1 MSISATNI
9 LSCNAVRRTAG
20 IKELLRNLY
29 SFLNGAFRAIFA
41 IKLSTMV
48 NRLTHKVLVVDD
60 EEPILDLLRYNLEK
74 AGYEVKTAIDGIKA
88 IEIAKKFLPD
98 LVILD
103 IMMPG
108 MDGVETCR
116 HIRDIPE
123 LEKTFVIFLTAR
135 SEEYSEVAAFDVGAD
150 DYITKPIKPR
160 ALMSRIQAVF
170 RRDSKANAPST
181 VVEADGLTI
190 DRSSYTVTV
199 NGKAI
204 SLPKKEF
211 ELLFYLAQNPNKVF
225 SREDLLNHIWGS
237 DVYVVARTVDVHIR
251 KVREKI
257 GDDYI
262 TTVKGVGYKF
272 SHQ

>member
-1 MSISATNI
+1 
-9 LSCNAVRRTAG
+9 
-20 IKELLRNLY
+20 
-29 SFLNGAFRAIFA
+29 
-41 IKLSTMV
+41 MV
-48 NRLTHKVLVVDD
+48 NKQVHKVLVVDD
-60 EEPILDLLRYNLEK
+60 EEPILELLQYNLEK
-74 AGYEVKTAIDGIKA
+74 AGYEVMTATDGLKALDLAKT
-88 IEIAKKFLPD
+88 FLPD
-98 LVILD
+98 LVLLD

-116 HIRDIPE
+116 HLRQLPG

-135 SEEYSEVAAFDVGAD
+135 AEEYSEVAAFDVGAD

-170 RRDSKANAPST
+170 RRDSKAAGMPSGLIE
-181 VVEADGLTI
+181 VDGLTI
-190 DRSSYTVTV
+190 DRTSYTVKV
-199 NGKAI
+199 NGREI

-211 ELLFYLAQNPNKVF
+211 ELLYYLAQNPNKVF
-225 SREDLLNHIWGS
+225 SREDLLQHIWGT

-257 GDDYI
+257 GEDYI

-272 SHQ
+272 SMN